1 MDLQQLHKL
10 YIERL
15 EAVSGKPVILQC
27 DPKFSG
33 HATIKIATK
42 EQPAHVL
49 LYKPEQKEV
58 FAPDTDVGIDLSKEY
73 RMAIQQER

>member
-49 LYKPEQKEV
+49 LYKPEQKERMLNE
-58 FAPDTDVGIDLSKEY
+58 ATTAARGRLYPDSYK
-73 RMAIQQER
+73 